1 MVMAHSCC
9 ELWGLKPVFHTARLV
24 LVGGIVSRRS
34 TIPIKCSV
42 AGRRASGFERA
53 GSSPEQPVP
62 TCRLYGSRSVRASSY
77 VNLVCVRKMSLVGIG
92 YSCIGK
98 CNLETRSHNRQKPE
112 LEDVSM
118 PRRSCLIT

>member
-1 MVMAHSCC
+1 MVMAHSYC
-9 ELWGLKPVFHTARLV
+9 ELWGLKPVFHTARP
-24 LVGGIVSRRS
+24 VGGIVSRRS

-53 GSSPEQPVP
+53 GSFPDQPVP
-62 TCRLYGSRSVRASSY
+62 ARRLYGSRSVRASSY
-77 VNLVCVRKMSLVGIG
+77 VNLVWVRKMSLVGDRLQ